1 MKICILDGRTLL
13 HGKRNTTNAE
23 TGGYKGGIFMR
34 KIIHEIIVIIAI
46 TLIGI
51 FSLMLIEYRYIM
63 NNIRP
68 YTGNNETVY
77 IEMFGQIDEYY
88 ASPIAEITME

>member
-1 MKICILDGRTLL
+1 
-13 HGKRNTTNAE
+13 
-23 TGGYKGGIFMR
+23 MR